1 MDALVPALTPFT
13 FHWYE
18 GVNPP
23 LVGMTEQFTLL
34 PEQNGF
40 GTAEMDTPAVR
51 LLITVIGTALVVA
64 RLFVVQKV

>member
-1 MDALVPALTPFT
+1 MDTLVPALTPFT
-13 FHWYE
+13 FHLYE

-23 LVGMTEQFTLL
+23 LVGMAEQFTLL
-34 PEQNGF
+34 PEQNGL